1 MAVLEARGIT
11 KSYRRGPETVRALTG
26 ADLTLEPGEVV
37 ALIGPSGSGKTTL
50 LNVLAG
56 WEQPDEGVILWRGI
70 EEGTG
75 GTRLAELPWSELSVL
90 PQRLGLLDELS
101 VRENVELP
109 LRLGAAVGPGARD
122 RMGEL
127 LEELGLSHL
136 ADRPPSQT
144 SLGEQQRAA
153 LARAVVTT
161 PLLVLADE
169 PAGHQDA
176 VFAERVLSVLRSTAA
191 QGTACLVAT
200 HNRDSLRFCD
210 HALEI
215 VDGRMERS
223 LPTGACE

>member
-1 MAVLEARGIT
+1 MALLEAKEVT
-11 KSYRRGPETVRALTG
+11 KSYRRGPETVHALVG
-26 ADLTLEPGEVV
+26 VNLSLEPRQMV
-37 ALIGPSGSGKTTL
+37 ALLGPSGSGKTTL

-56 WEQPDEGVILWRGI
+56 WEQPDAGEILWDGASSA
-70 EEGTG
+70 G
-75 GTRLAELPWSELSVL
+75 LAELPWRVLSVL

-109 LRLGAAVGPGARD
+109 LRLSGGRAREGGRPIQD
-122 RMGEL
+122 L
-127 LEELGLSHL
+127 LEELRLDHL

-153 LARAVVTT
+153 LARAVVVR
-161 PLLVLADE
+161 PRLLLADE

-176 VFAERVLSVLRSTAA
+176 GFAERVLSVLRSVAA

-210 HALEI
+210 HALEMS
-215 VDGRMERS
+215 DGRLHRS
-223 LPTGACE
+223 VATGAP